1 MSVGEIVLSFEE
13 ARRTVEEHA
22 GRLPAPE
29 SECVSLEQGGGR
41 VLAQEI
47 VADRD
52 FPPFRRSAR
61 DGFAV
66 RAADLKT
73 LPARLRVVGE
83 IRAGGPDHRIQL
95 GTGEAA
101 AIMTGAPAP
110 DGADAVVMVEYTSR
124 VGDSVEVSRGVGGG
138 ENIVPTGSE
147 ARQGDK
153 LALPGARVD
162 AAVIALAAS
171 VGLTE
176 FKVYRRPRVAIL
188 ATGDEIIAVSAKPGA
203 NQIRNSNT
211 HSLAEQVRR
220 AGGEPV
226 CLPAAPDEK
235 GRLRLLVEEGSHSDL
250 LLLSGGV
257 SVGQYDLVEQVLGEL
272 GAEFFFAGARIQP
285 GKPIV
290 FGKCGS
296 YFFGLP
302 GNPISTMV
310 TFELFVRPL
319 LERLGGATE
328 TRLRFLHARLKAAI
342 KTKTGLKRFLPGVL
356 TGEFENCEVALVPWQ
371 GSGDVAA
378 VARSNCYVVVPPD
391 RDEIPA
397 GEWVALLPR

>member
-1 MSVGEIVLSFEE
+1 MSVQETVLSFED
-13 ARRTVEEHA
+13 ARRTVEEH
-22 GRLPAPE
+22 GSRLSAPD
-29 SECVSLEQGGGR
+29 SERVSLEQSGCR

-66 RAADLKT
+66 RSADLKT
-73 LPARLRVVGE
+73 LPAHLRVVGE
-83 IRAGGPDHRIQL
+83 IRAGGPEGKIQI
-95 GTGEAA
+95 GAGEAA

-124 VGDSVEVSRGVGGG
+124 AGDSVEVSRGVASG

-153 LALPGARVD
+153 LVLPGARAD

-176 FKVYRRPRVAIL
+176 LKVYRRPRVAIL
-188 ATGDEIIAVSAKPGA
+188 ATGDEIVAVSEEPGP

-235 GRLRLLVEEGSHSDL
+235 GRLRQLVEEGSRSDL

-272 GAEFFFAGARIQP
+272 GAEFFFTGARIQP
-285 GKPIV
+285 GKPII
-290 FGKCGS
+290 FGKCGP

-319 LERLGGATE
+319 LERLSGATP
-328 TRLRFLHARLKAAI
+328 TKLRFLHARLKAPI
-342 KTKTGLKRFLPGVL
+342 KTKTGLKRFLPGQL
-356 TGEFENCEVALVPWQ
+356 TGEFERCEVELARWH
-371 GSGDVAA
+371 GSGDVASTA
-378 VARSNCYVVVPPD
+378 QSNCYIVIPAD
-391 RDEIPA
+391 RDRIPA
-397 GEWVALLPR
+397 GEWVAVMER